1 MRNKSWLVVVAAVAL
16 SGCKALVPYHSTFM
30 CEKTNDY
37 GKCQDVQHAYQEAI
51 AGAPQA
57 AEPGKKK
64 DERTWRYRTTT
75 PKSSDGKLRRLETKA
90 RPGVIPASLN
100 SEIPGEELYRDR
112 KYRELAALIEQPVTP
127 IVRPPQVIRTL
138 IVGYRANNALY
149 EGRRIYYFAR
159 DAEFVLAEPTQEGGD
174 PRTVYPNGMPT
185 AQKR

>member
-1 MRNKSWLVVVAAVAL
+1 MRNRVWLILVAAATL
-16 SGCKALVPYHSTFM
+16 SGCKALVPYHSKFM

-37 GKCQDVQHAYQEAI
+37 GKCQDVQHAYEEAV
-51 AGAPQA
+51 AGSPKAD
-57 AEPGKKK
+57 PGKQK
-64 DERTWRYRTTT
+64 DDRTWRYRTAT
-75 PKSSDGKLRRLETKA
+75 PKAFDGKLRRLESKA

-100 SEIPGEELYRDR
+100 SEVPSEDIYRDR

-159 DAEFVLAEPTQEGGD
+159 EAEFVLAEPTQDAGD
-174 PRTVYPNGMPT
+174 PRTLYPNGMPS